1 MVVATVGVVRIR
13 RDKTTWDCDA
23 FSIENLDGN
32 NETVMFWMEDWE
44 DLLRAI
50 EQIKPFMRE
59 KE

>member
-13 RDKTTWDCDA
+13 RDKTTWGCDA

-32 NETVMFWMEDWE
+32 DETVMFWMEDWK
-44 DLLRAI
+44 DLLKAI
-50 EQIKPFMRE
+50 EQIKPYMEE